1 MKGPYS
7 PSAMVFLKPT
17 SNLTWNR
24 AEMPLNVERMRSR
37 PWERDEMINGGLRG
51 MAHGGKCC
59 NLSVAK
65 NRHPEG
71 RCTRPVSDS
80 QGHTPRDVTHAGDA
94 GEGEPRPPPR
104 PGGTQARVSPA
115 PLPPP
120 TRLPSQEHPAAQRE
134 GACLTLRCAESH
146 R

>member
-80 QGHTPRDVTHAGDA
+80 QGHTPRDVTHAYKNGKYLRTMA
-94 GEGEPRPPPR
+94 MESGYLG
-104 PGGTQARVSPA
+104 
-115 PLPPP
+115 LN
-120 TRLPSQEHPAAQRE
+120 PSSATCH
-134 GACLTLRCAESH
+134 L
-146 R
+146 

>member
-1 MKGPYS
+1 
-7 PSAMVFLKPT
+7 
-17 SNLTWNR
+17 
-24 AEMPLNVERMRSR
+24 
-37 PWERDEMINGGLRG
+37 

-59 NLSVAK
+59 NLSVAE

-115 PLPPP
+115 PLPHPHASP
-120 TRLPSQEHPAAQRE
+120 ARSIPLPRE
-134 GACLTLRCAESH
+134 KVH
-146 R
+146 V